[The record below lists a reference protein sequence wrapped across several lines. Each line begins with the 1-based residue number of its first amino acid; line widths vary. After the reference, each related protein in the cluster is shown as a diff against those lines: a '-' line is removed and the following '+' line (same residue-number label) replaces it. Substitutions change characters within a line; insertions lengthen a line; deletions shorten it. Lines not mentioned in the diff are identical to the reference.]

1 MSATTTGAADPP
13 RSADPC
19 TFVIFGG
26 AGDLAK
32 RLLLPALYNLAKQ
45 GLLAADFEIVGVA
58 HTDLSEDEFRR
69 RLEDG
74 LHEFA
79 TQKVDPGIAAK
90 LLQRTSYVRGDFGD
104 PATYRRLG
112 ERLAARP
119 SQGRATNTLFYLAIP
134 PGSIAE
140 VVRQLGAAGLTREE
154 KGTWRRVVVE
164 KPFGTD
170 LASARALNREL
181 LGILG
186 EDQIYRIDH
195 YLGKETVQNIMVL
208 RFANGL
214 FEPLWNRDHIDHVQ
228 ITVAEAVSVERRG
241 GFYDGTGA
249 LRDMMPNHLFQL
261 LALTAMEPPARFAA
275 DAVGAEKAKV
285 LHSLKPLDPAKL
297 SSSVVRGQYDSGT
310 VGGKHVDAYREA
322 PRVAP
327 DSMTETYV
335 AARLMIDNWRW
346 ADVPFYLRTGKA
358 LGVRKT
364 EIAIKFK
371 QAPLTLFRETTVDR
385 VAQNFLVLRIQPDE
399 GAALQFNV
407 KVPGPQLLADGVRM
421 DFKYKDY
428 FEASPSTGYETLIYD
443 CMIGDATQFQ
453 RADFVEAGW
462 EVVQPIL
469 DAWKSAAKPGLA
481 RYAAGSEGPKE
492 AEDLLA
498 RDGRR
503 WRALS

>member
-1 MSATTTGAADPP
+1 
-13 RSADPC
+13 
-19 TFVIFGG
+19 
-26 AGDLAK
+26 
-32 RLLLPALYNLAKQ
+32 
-45 GLLAADFEIVGVA
+45 
-58 HTDLSEDEFRR
+58 LS
-69 RLEDG
+69 
-74 LHEFA
+74 
-79 TQKVDPGIAAK
+79 I
-90 LLQRTSYVRGDFGD
+90 
-104 PATYRRLG
+104 
-112 ERLAARP
+112 
-119 SQGRATNTLFYLAIP
+119 
-134 PGSIAE
+134 
-140 VVRQLGAAGLTREE
+140 
-154 KGTWRRVVVE
+154 
-164 KPFGTD
+164 
-170 LASARALNREL
+170 
-181 LGILG
+181 
-186 EDQIYRIDH
+186 
-195 YLGKETVQNIMVL
+195 
-208 RFANGL
+208 
-214 FEPLWNRDHIDHVQ
+214 
-228 ITVAEAVSVERRG
+228 
-241 GFYDGTGA
+241 
-249 LRDMMPNHLFQL
+249 
-261 LALTAMEPPARFAA
+261 
-275 DAVGAEKAKV
+275 
-285 LHSLKPLDPAKL
+285 
-297 SSSVVRGQYDSGT
+297 VRGQYEAGT

-358 LGVRKT
+358 LSVRKT

-462 EVVQPIL
+462 QVVQPIL
-469 DAWKSAAKPGLA
+469 DAWKSSAKPGLA